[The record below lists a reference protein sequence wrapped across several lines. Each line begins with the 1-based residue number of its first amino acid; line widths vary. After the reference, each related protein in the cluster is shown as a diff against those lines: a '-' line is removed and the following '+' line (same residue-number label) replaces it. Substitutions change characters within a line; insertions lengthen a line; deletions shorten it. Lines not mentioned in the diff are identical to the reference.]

1 MKPRPWSL
9 SSSSVL
15 ACWATAGVEL
25 EKGRVERGRDMAR
38 DKARRVVGRG
48 MVRRLGIVVALW

>member
-9 SSSSVL
+9 SSRSVL
-15 ACWATAGVEL
+15 ARWAIAGVEL
-25 EKGRVERGRDMAR
+25 EKGRVERGWDVMRA
-38 DKARRVVGRG
+38 KARRVGACG

>member
-15 ACWATAGVEL
+15 ASWATAGVEL
-25 EKGRVERGRDMAR
+25 EKARAERGREMACDR
-38 DKARRVVGRG
+38 VRRVGRPN
-48 MVRRLGIVVALW
+48 IVVDLC